1 MTIKTVAILLGE
13 HPCIMNIFL
22 GPVTVHYREVLL
34 YYTMHVF
41 NYLIGLPVIGFQP
54 AEYVVIFMHHFIL
67 IYVGHSLGLG
77 IV

>member
-34 YYTMHVF
+34 YTIIMLSKMK
-41 NYLIGLPVIGFQP
+41 N
-54 AEYVVIFMHHFIL
+54 
-67 IYVGHSLGLG
+67 SLGLLW
-77 IV
+77 IIYHLVNIHLEFLVASVM